1 MKGEYSCLARCGIG
15 GRKDEN
21 KTIDTQ
27 KEVCIID
34 KETMTRL
41 RDKLRPRL
49 IEYLD
54 REQIPYDARTLIRCP
69 HCGEQATAY
78 DDGTWYCNGF
88 TGCQR
93 RGDVV
98 DYAMTVQGKGETDVI
113 RYLCR
118 MFGMK
123 ITELEFVTSDEVMD
137 MEFSEPVFVV
147 DHLIPRGLSLFC
159 GQSKIGKSWLALWL
173 AHRVS
178 TGQAV
183 WGFPVR
189 QCEVMYLCLEDTLDR
204 LQRRLVEVTGGES
217 GRIYLATQAE
227 IMGNGLEEQ
236 LVNFLTGHPDVGL
249 VIIDT
254 LQKIR
259 ELKSEQCSYAG
270 DYNAMS
276 RLKTIADRFS
286 VAVLAVHHT
295 RKANSVDPF
304 QRVSG
309 TTGLMGSADSTFV
322 LLKDERAGSE
332 LKLFGTGRDVR
343 DLALGLC
350 FRHNPVDWVLTE
362 SSVGMFKPA
371 RDRELKAI
379 AAFVAGA
386 HSWEGTATALTERL
400 AAADPALLLAPNA
413 VTRILNA
420 AGGVLEK
427 QYGFTYC
434 PRRDGN
440 TKLLQLSAVKGPVS

>member
-1 MKGEYSCLARCGIG
+1 
-15 GRKDEN
+15 
-21 KTIDTQ
+21 
-27 KEVCIID
+27 
-34 KETMTRL
+34 MTRL
-41 RDKLRPRL
+41 RDKLRPKL

-78 DDGTWYCNGF
+78 EDGTWYCNGF
-88 TGCQR
+88 TGCRQ

-98 DYAMTVQGKGETDVI
+98 DYAMTVQGKGEADAI
-113 RYLCR
+113 RYLAR
-118 MFGMK
+118 MFGLK

-147 DHLIPRGLSLFC
+147 DQLIPRGLSLFC

-173 AHRVS
+173 SHRIS
-178 TGQAV
+178 TGQDV

-236 LVNFLTGHPDVGL
+236 LVNFLTGHPEVGL

-270 DYNAMS
+270 DYNAMT
-276 RLKTIADRFS
+276 RLKTIADRFG
-286 VAVLAVHHT
+286 VAVLAIHHT

-343 DLALGLC
+343 DLELGLR
-350 FRHNPVDWVLTE
+350 FQKSPMDWTLTD
-362 SSVGMFKPA
+362 SSLGMFKPA
-371 RDRELKAI
+371 RDRELQRI
-379 AAFVAGA
+379 ASFISAAKT
-386 HSWEGTATALTERL
+386 WEGTATEL
-400 AAADPALLLAPNA
+400 AGLLSQQDPEFELRPNA
-413 VTRILNA
+413 LVRILNA
-420 AGGVLEK
+420 AGGLLAEH
-427 QYGFTYC
+427 YGFTC
-434 PRRDGN
+434 RGRREGN
-440 TKLLQLSAVKGPVS
+440 TKLLRLSAGKMPVA

>member
-1 MKGEYSCLARCGIG
+1 
-15 GRKDEN
+15 
-21 KTIDTQ
+21 
-27 KEVCIID
+27 
-34 KETMTRL
+34 MTRL
-41 RDKLRPRL
+41 RDKLRPKL

-54 REQIPYDARTLIRCP
+54 REQIPYDARTLIRFP

-78 DDGTWYCNGF
+78 EDGTWYCNGF
-88 TGCQR
+88 TGCRQ

-98 DYAMTVQGKGETDVI
+98 DYAMAVQGKEEPDAI
-113 RYLCR
+113 RYLAR
-118 MFGMK
+118 MFGLK

-147 DHLIPRGLSLFC
+147 DQLIPRGLSLFC

-173 AHRVS
+173 AHRIS

-236 LVNFLTGHPDVGL
+236 LTGFLTSHPKVGL

-254 LQKIR
+254 LQKVR

-276 RLKTIADRFS
+276 RLKTIADRFG
-286 VAVLAVHHT
+286 VAVLAIHHT

-322 LLKDERAGSE
+322 MLKDERAGNA

-343 DLALGLC
+343 DLELGLC
-350 FRHNPVDWVLTE
+350 FRHNSLDWTLTE
-362 SSVGMFKPA
+362 SSVGQFKPA
-371 RDRELKAI
+371 RDRELQRI
-379 AAFVAGA
+379 AAFISAA
-386 HSWEGTATALTERL
+386 KTWEGTATEL
-400 AAADPALLLAPNA
+400 AGLLSQQDPEFELRPNA
-413 VTRILNA
+413 LVRILNA
-420 AGGVLEK
+420 AGGLLEEH
-427 QYGFTYC
+427 YGFTC
-434 PRRDGN
+434 RGRREGN
-440 TKLLQLSAVKGPVS
+440 TKLLRLSAGKMPVA